1 MLSEVDA
8 MGITAILHLGLSLNV
23 PPPPGVP
30 LRTWGMGAAVGSE
43 HSPDGAAPTWG
54 AGRSFSPPGGRPA
67 PSSGPSASDRGP
79 VPSAGSRTDSPGQR
93 GCSAVRDRRRAAG
106 MGSGDGPAA
115 AAGPR
120 GSSRGVGVG
129 GWGRLRAVGDSREM
143 EFCLGEPSAQR

>member
-1 MLSEVDA
+1 
-8 MGITAILHLGLSLNV
+8 
-23 PPPPGVP
+23 
-30 LRTWGMGAAVGSE
+30 MGAAVGSE

-79 VPSAGSRTDSPGQR
+79 VPSAGSRTDSPGLLC
-93 GCSAVRDRRRAAG
+93 GAGPTEGSG